1 MMNFQTSHR
10 PAISARSRRRRSR
23 GQSLVEFA
31 LVFPL
36 FVLLLSAMV
45 DFGMGLYTYM
55 SVNNAVRDAGRFAAT
70 NCTTITCTDAVKSRA
85 VTASGNAI
93 RASEVTVACT
103 KAAGGSVACTKN
115 TAIPPTAQNGAKT
128 GDSVTVTARF
138 TYRMIWPLAYG
149 NPITLTSAA
158 TFIAE

>member
-1 MMNFQTSHR
+1 MMKIPTTRR
-10 PAISARSRRRRSR
+10 PATAARSRRTKSR

-45 DFGMGLYTYM
+45 DFGMGLFTYM

-70 NCTTITCTDAVKSRA
+70 NCTTITCTDAVRARA
-85 VTASGNAI
+85 VAASGNAI
-93 RASEVTVACT
+93 RSNEVTVACT

-115 TAIPPTAQNGAKT
+115 TSVPPTAQNGAKT
-128 GDSVTVTARF
+128 GDTVTVTARF

-149 NPITLTSAA
+149 NPITLTSTA